1 MDCAILFLAHLPRL
15 PTKFF
20 LSTKTNHYLRVLQ
33 AVHMRQMGLTKQVT
47 TVISIAFFNRLF
59 VYFKVLNRVD
69 GILFSVKF
77 SINKMHG

>member
-33 AVHMRQMGLTKQVT
+33 AVHMRKMGLTKQVT